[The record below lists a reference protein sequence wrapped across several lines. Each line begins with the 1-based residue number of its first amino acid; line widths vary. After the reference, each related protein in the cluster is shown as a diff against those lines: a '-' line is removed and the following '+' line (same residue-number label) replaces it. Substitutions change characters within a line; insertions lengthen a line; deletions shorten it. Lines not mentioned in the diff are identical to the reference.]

1 MDRYVTRDKAPAGK
15 AELEAFMSA
24 RVDRSVESAGLAD
37 RSAKRMRLAADVVA
51 VLPDAATRVE
61 SPATATAT
69 ATATADVTAATTA
82 ATIATANAAN
92 PANTANTANT
102 ANANTANAN
111 TSAPA
116 AVTANA
122 SSDVLSPAEQVLE
135 PAQQEQPECC
145 GCECIS
151 EQDLQFLDGKCV
163 ESPQVRPPL

>member
-102 ANANTANAN
+102 ANANT
-111 TSAPA
+111 SAPA

-163 ESPQVRPPL
+163 ESPQARPPL

>member
-69 ATATADVTAATTA
+69 ATADVTAATTA

-92 PANTANTANT
+92 PANPTNA
-102 ANANTANAN
+102 ANTANAN

>member
-1 MDRYVTRDKAPAGK
+1 MDRYVTRDKAPAGE
-15 AELEAFMSA
+15 AELEAFISA
-24 RVDRSVESAGLAD
+24 RVDKSLESVGQAD
-37 RSAKRMRLAADVVA
+37 RSAKRMRLTADVVA

-82 ATIATANAAN
+82 ATIATANAAD
-92 PANTANTANT
+92 PASTANTANT
-102 ANANTANAN
+102 TNAN

-145 GCECIS
+145 GYECIS
-151 EQDLQFLDGKCV
+151 EQDLQFLDGKYV
-163 ESPQVRPPL
+163 ESPQVRPPF

>member
-69 ATATADVTAATTA
+69 ATADVTAATTA
-82 ATIATANAAN
+82 AMIATANAAN
-92 PANTANTANT
+92 PANPANT
-102 ANANTANAN
+102 ANTANAN

>member
-92 PANTANTANT
+92 PANPTNA
-102 ANANTANAN
+102 ANTANAN

>member
-82 ATIATANAAN
+82 AMIATANAAN
-92 PANTANTANT
+92 PANPANT
-102 ANANTANAN
+102 ANTANAN

>member
-92 PANTANTANT
+92 PANPANT
-102 ANANTANAN
+102 ANTANAN

>member
-61 SPATATAT
+61 SPATATTT

-92 PANTANTANT
+92 PANTANT
-102 ANANTANAN
+102 ANTANAN